1 MREKCVNSSEDSKT
15 IAGCVIGMA
24 LAFEM
29 AFEVGSQWEYGNKP
43 EMEARD
49 YKGIE

>member
-1 MREKCVNSSEDSKT
+1 MREKCVNSSEDSET

-24 LAFEM
+24 LAM
-29 AFEVGSQWEYGNKP
+29 AFEVGSQWEYENKP
-43 EMEARD
+43 EMDARD